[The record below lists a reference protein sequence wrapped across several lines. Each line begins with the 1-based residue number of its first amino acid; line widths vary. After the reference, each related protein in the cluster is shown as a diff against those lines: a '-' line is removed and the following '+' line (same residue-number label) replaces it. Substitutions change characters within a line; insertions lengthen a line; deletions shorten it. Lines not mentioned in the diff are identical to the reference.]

1 MTSLIKWPKYWSFSF
16 SISPSSEYSGL
27 ISFRINC
34 FDLLAVKGHSRVF
47 SSPTVPKHQHDCR
60 KNHSFD
66 YTDLFG
72 KVMSLLF
79 NMLSRLVI
87 AFLPRSKSLLIP
99 WLQPPSAVTVGEAQ
113 SNPDRNW
120 RTHIL
125 SLPGTRPWGKR
136 ETRIHSPAGQ
146 GSGGAAFW
154 EKTAD
159 GSQQLQ
165 RAAKVGHESPSCSA
179 AVYGVDT
186 PSQTW
191 SSS

>member
-1 MTSLIKWPKYWSFSF
+1 M
-16 SISPSSEYSGL
+16 

-47 SSPTVPKHQHDCR
+47 SSPTGPKHQHDCR
-60 KNHSFD
+60 KNHSCD

-99 WLQPPSAVTVGEAQ
+99 WLQSPSAVTTGKAQ

-120 RTHIL
+120 KTHIL
-125 SLPGTRPWGKR
+125 SLPGDSASGKKGDQNSQPSGPGFRAELLSGKR
-136 ETRIHSPAGQ
+136 QQMAASGRRGQQRWDTRAPRAWQLFMELILRPKHGPVLKPL
-146 GSGGAAFW
+146 GGIILT
-154 EKTAD
+154 TALRKHTIIIPI
-159 GSQQLQ
+159 S
-165 RAAKVGHESPSCSA
+165 
-179 AVYGVDT
+179 
-186 PSQTW
+186 
-191 SSS
+191 